1 MKTDVKHSAEN
12 EVVLTVEVP
21 AESVKNMYER
31 TLSRLQRETNMAGFR
46 KGHVPRQLVLQ
57 RFGEDYVRAEA
68 VQDAL
73 PEWYD
78 EALTEA
84 DVEAVS
90 MPDLD
95 VDVTTFDPQ
104 NDFSFA
110 ATVQV
115 KPTPELGQYKG
126 LEVPRR
132 EVQITDEQID
142 AQLAM
147 LQERMASLKPVEDR
161 GVKQGDFVVMDL
173 EGSSEGEP
181 IEGATASDYMT
192 EVGRGNLIPGFE
204 EALEGVLRED
214 EKTFDVIF
222 PDDYHAEELQGKPAT
237 FKVKVKEIKEK
248 VVPELD
254 DAFAVDV
261 SEFESMDALRAD
273 VRTRLQA
280 SADAAV
286 EREFR
291 TTAIDKAVEQAT
303 LNVPPAMIDRE
314 VHNLYHDLEHRVE
327 ERSMSMEVY
336 LQVIAKTAEEVEEEL
351 RPQAEQ
357 VVKRRLV
364 LEAIAAAE
372 GLEVT
377 EDDMI
382 EQIRQDSEALGRD
395 HLQVLAD
402 VRESGRQDAIR
413 DEMLLARAVALVADD
428 AVPVPFTE
436 PEPEAGDEPE
446 ADAEGEAEADQPEA
460 AADDAAAGDDETEDE
475 GAAAGAE
482 LSDTPAQD

>member
-57 RFGEDYVRAEA
+57 RFGEEYVRAEA

-132 EVQITDEQID
+132 EVQVTDEQID

-161 GVKQGDFVVMDL
+161 GVKQGDFVLMDL

-204 EALEGVLRED
+204 EALEGMQGDE
-214 EKTFDVIF
+214 EKTFDVTF

-254 DAFAVDV
+254 DAFAADV

-314 VHNLYHDLEHRVE
+314 VHNLYHDLEH
-327 ERSMSMEVY
+327 
-336 LQVIAKTAEEVEEEL
+336 
-351 RPQAEQ
+351 
-357 VVKRRLV
+357 
-364 LEAIAAAE
+364 
-372 GLEVT
+372 G
-377 EDDMI
+377 
-382 EQIRQDSEALGRD
+382 
-395 HLQVLAD
+395 
-402 VRESGRQDAIR
+402 
-413 DEMLLARAVALVADD
+413 
-428 AVPVPFTE
+428 
-436 PEPEAGDEPE
+436 
-446 ADAEGEAEADQPEA
+446 
-460 AADDAAAGDDETEDE
+460 
-475 GAAAGAE
+475 
-482 LSDTPAQD
+482 